1 MIHTRETTPSLNQY
15 ERGRLGE
22 LAAAKH
28 FAEQGGLVLWPMGEA
43 AYDFAVDD
51 GRQILRVQVKS
62 SGSLDSRGRMRFCL
76 RRGGNQAYPEGS
88 VDLFALY
95 NALTDEVR
103 VYRAEDMK
111 KNKYWEDG
119 NA

>member
-1 MIHTRETTPSLNQY
+1 MILTNGTTPSLNRY
-15 ERGRLGE
+15 EQGRLGE

-28 FAEQGGLVLWPMGEA
+28 FAAQGWLVLWPTGEA

-51 GRQILRVQVKS
+51 GQSILRVQVKS

-76 RRGGNQAYPEGS
+76 RRGGNQSYPEGS

-95 NALTDEVR
+95 NVLTDEVR

-111 KNKYWEDG
+111 KNKYWEDEH
-119 NA
+119 A